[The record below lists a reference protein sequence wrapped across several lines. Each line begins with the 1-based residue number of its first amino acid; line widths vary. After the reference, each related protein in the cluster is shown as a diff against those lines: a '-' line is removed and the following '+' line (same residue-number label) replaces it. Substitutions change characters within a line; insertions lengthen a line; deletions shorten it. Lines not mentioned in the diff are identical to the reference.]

1 MDDPSVD
8 DPSLLDP
15 VDDTGR
21 RPLPPIDQLAGLE
34 GRAAGGE
41 RVGTVAVVVTDT
53 TGELVRH
60 LVVGTGWFGNRRH
73 MVPVDDVR
81 LGNDG
86 AGDFLLLPY
95 GEEVVRELPVHEP

>member
-1 MDDPSVD
+1 MD

-21 RPLPPIDQLAGLE
+21 RPLPPIDQLVGLE
-34 GRAAGGE
+34 VRDAAGE
-41 RVGTVAVVVTDT
+41 RIGSVAEVRADT
-53 TGELVRH
+53 TGRLVRH
-60 LVVGTGWFGNRRH
+60 LAVGLGWLGTKRH

-95 GEEVVRELPVHEP
+95 GEEVVRELPVHDQ

>member
-1 MDDPSVD
+1 MD

-21 RPLPPIDQLAGLE
+21 RPLPPIDQLE
-34 GRAAGGE
+34 GMEVRDAAGE
-41 RVGTVAVVVTDT
+41 RIGSVAEVVTDT
-53 TGELVRH
+53 TGELVRF
-60 LVVGTGWFGNRRH
+60 LAVGTGWFGNRRH

-86 AGDFLLLPY
+86 AGDFLALPY
-95 GEEVVRELPVHEP
+95 GEDAVRELPLQEP